1 MNTHTGIKTENFLR
15 EVLFE
20 EVLTRCLERAAT
32 DFSDHNVATLR
43 KHGKKQRREVTKRK
57 RDGADQ
63 NPKRQILCKT
73 RTLNSSPNRCLISGL
88 ISFRASHLISGH

>member
-15 EVLFE
+15 EVLLE

-57 RDGADQ
+57 RRSGSESKEANIVQ
-63 NPKRQILCKT
+63 NTYAELQPKQV
-73 RTLNSSPNRCLISGL
+73 PH
-88 ISFRASHLISGH
+88 FWPHLL

>member
-43 KHGKKQRREVTKRK
+43 KHGKNKGGR
-57 RDGADQ
+57 
-63 NPKRQILCKT
+63 
-73 RTLNSSPNRCLISGL
+73 
-88 ISFRASHLISGH
+88 

>member
-1 MNTHTGIKTENFLR
+1 MNTHTGIKTENFLK

-43 KHGKKQRREVTKRK
+43 KHGEKTKEGGNEKKETERIRIQRGKYCAKHVR
-57 RDGADQ
+57 
-63 NPKRQILCKT
+63 
-73 RTLNSSPNRCLISGL
+73 
-88 ISFRASHLISGH
+88 